1 MDLLEACKAND
12 AAAWARLVRERNG
25 QVYRWAV
32 LLGLK
37 PNEAEDA
44 AQEVFAVAARRVET
58 CRSEEALGSW
68 LFQITRRV
76 VANARRTGWWRR
88 AVLGEEAPKQAFG
101 TSDPA
106 DVDREL
112 AVRACLDRLPRAQ
125 AEALILMEIEGY
137 TREEVAEM
145 LGIPAGTVASRVRLA
160 KQSFRTHWETLT
172 TLPDSAELSW
182 SKR

>member
-1 MDLLEACKAND
+1 MDLLDACKAGD
-12 AAAWARLVRERNG
+12 ERAWERLIRERNA

-37 PNEAEDA
+37 PAEAEDA
-44 AQEVFAVAARRVET
+44 TQEVFAVAARRVET

-68 LFQITRRV
+68 LYQITRRV

-88 AVLGEEAPKQAFG
+88 AVLGEDAPQSAFG
-101 TSDPA
+101 QSDPA
-106 DVDREL
+106 DVEREL

-125 AEALILMEIEGY
+125 AEALVLMEVEGY
-137 TREEVAEM
+137 TREEVAEF
-145 LGIPAGTVASRVRLA
+145 LGIPPGTVASRVRLA
-160 KQSFRTHWETLT
+160 RESFRKQWEKLVEVG
-172 TLPDSAELSW
+172 DEAALSW